1 MKNCQSPSST
11 QRLPCLDARTR
22 DNAARVSITIIS
34 QTSTADQSN
43 SAPMT
48 MAMWKAGNHTVLWTV
63 GRRTLPRL
71 CLCIFLWR
79 RSRFPWRY
87 GTRNLFLSSY
97 PNICLFVSLGSIQPP
112 VWKQKFTSQE
122 DLLSAVRVDAIHVSE
137 SWVRPSRKITS

>member
-11 QRLPCLDARTR
+11 QRSLCLDARTR

-48 MAMWKAGNHTVLWTV
+48 MAMWKAGYPIVLWTV
-63 GRRTLPRL
+63 GRRTLSRL

-87 GTRNLFLSSY
+87 RTWNLFLSSY
-97 PNICLFVSLGSIQPP
+97 PNICLLVSLGSIQPP

-122 DLLSAVRVDAIHVSE
+122 DLLSAVRVDAIHVSG